1 MDVAVVKARVAFCDA
16 VNNDK
21 EDGGSMR
28 FKWKVAI
35 ALLLGG
41 LVPTAIILKLDIDN
55 LRHFS
60 RISAEAEVQTSMEL
74 KALAVEQYFQS
85 VQNVAGAIA
94 DLPQTATA
102 LGDLD
107 LATDALGRDPSVV
120 PDMAALSAR
129 YDLQMT
135 RTAGADAASKARW
148 MQDLDP
154 ITARLQHL
162 FITQNPHDL
171 GQKHLLDDAG
181 GSSAYAALHKDLH
194 PVFRALMERYG
205 FYDLFLIEPHQGRI
219 IYSVFKEVDFAT
231 SLKTGPYA
239 DTAFGK
245 AAQAMI
251 ASGGS
256 EPVLF
261 ADFEAYEPSFNAQAF
276 FMMVPVMREGS
287 LIGVLALQLPIDFA
301 STLLRAAEFER
312 QTLDSFILGS
322 DGLLRSQP
330 RFAEGRAIATPVEG
344 VAIAAALRG
353 DSGVMETVNEAGT
366 PVFTAYQPM
375 QIAGLDWAI
384 LSEVAVDEVMAAANA
399 ARQQSLYTGGAVAL
413 AVLLGGLMLSQWL
426 LAPIRRLGRDLH
438 SQSESVIESLRSASV
453 QARGAAETMAATAAE
468 TSRQTQSVKS
478 GAELTAGDVTNV
490 AAAVEEL
497 SSSIAEVVQGIRQ
510 TTDLIGNAAIRAE
523 DASRLLAELETV
535 AGRITGIV
543 TLINDVANQT
553 NLLALNA
560 AVEASHAGEAGR
572 GFAVV
577 AAEIRKLAAR
587 TTQSTE
593 EIAGEVRMVLNTV
606 SRNADAIR
614 SISASIGKVN
624 DKARVI
630 SVSAEQ
636 QGAVTLDIA
645 GRMAQTAGRVAEANS
660 SLTEVQGASSQA
672 ATAAG
677 DVLGGVVAVERA
689 ASEMDLAL
697 TGFVQRVQRL

>member
-1 MDVAVVKARVAFCDA
+1 
-16 VNNDK
+16 
-21 EDGGSMR
+21 
-28 FKWKVAI
+28 
-35 ALLLGG
+35 
-41 LVPTAIILKLDIDN
+41 
-55 LRHFS
+55 
-60 RISAEAEVQTSMEL
+60 
-74 KALAVEQYFQS
+74 
-85 VQNVAGAIA
+85 
-94 DLPQTATA
+94 
-102 LGDLD
+102 
-107 LATDALGRDPSVV
+107 
-120 PDMAALSAR
+120 
-129 YDLQMT
+129 
-135 RTAGADAASKARW
+135 
-148 MQDLDP
+148 
-154 ITARLQHL
+154 
-162 FITQNPHDL
+162 
-171 GQKHLLDDAG
+171 
-181 GSSAYAALHKDLH
+181 
-194 PVFRALMERYG
+194 
-205 FYDLFLIEPHQGRI
+205 
-219 IYSVFKEVDFAT
+219 
-231 SLKTGPYA
+231 
-239 DTAFGK
+239 
-245 AAQAMI
+245 
-251 ASGGS
+251 
-256 EPVLF
+256 
-261 ADFEAYEPSFNAQAF
+261 
-276 FMMVPVMREGS
+276 
-287 LIGVLALQLPIDFA
+287 
-301 STLLRAAEFER
+301 
-312 QTLDSFILGS
+312 
-322 DGLLRSQP
+322 
-330 RFAEGRAIATPVEG
+330 
-344 VAIAAALRG
+344 
-353 DSGVMETVNEAGT
+353 
-366 PVFTAYQPM
+366 
-375 QIAGLDWAI
+375 
-384 LSEVAVDEVMAAANA
+384 VMAAANA

-438 SQSESVIESLRSASV
+438 SQSEGVIESLRSASV